1 MMLKNT
7 ELKFKNLEE
16 ENNLILL
23 QLHQVQEELDQFYA
37 GINIPT
43 KAIKEGPAVKQKI
56 KIIDISKPS
65 ESRLYGA
72 ADRLKGQL
80 AYRLGSCMIQQSRS
94 IKGWVGMLFALKEV
108 VSEFRR
114 ERNQFQPQKLAP
126 IETYA
131 DAYEAENTKHHLS
144 YRLGASMIYYSRTP
158 WGWVFMPWALVKA
171 VIEFRKGVFSPL
183 KLENNSALKRWRL
196 SYLVPGVRE
205 NELLRE
211 DKFRLDAQ
219 IRKLTKSLK
228 GKETLEQKLAES
240 EKERIELEGQHAKR
254 TAERDGLIKEKETL
268 EHQNKNIKVEMA
280 TLVNLLENECNAFVK
295 CEKERIELEGQ
306 HAKRTAERDGLI
318 KEKETLEQK
327 LAESE
332 KERIELEGQHAKRTA
347 ERDGLIN
354 EKETL
359 EKSISKLEGTTAQQS
374 DHNQKMEI
382 EITKA
387 EAKLQ
392 MLKEF
397 IYFTSESPLSSV
409 ASSK

>member
-1 MMLKNT
+1 MMLENN

-16 ENNLILL
+16 ENNLLLL
-23 QLHQVQEELDQFYA
+23 QLHQVQEELEQFYA
-37 GINIPT
+37 GIHIPT
-43 KAIKEGPAVKQKI
+43 KPIKEVPAVKKKI
-56 KIIDISKPS
+56 NIIDISKPS

-80 AYRLGSCMIQQSRS
+80 AYRLGSCMIRQSRS
-94 IKGWVGMLFALKEV
+94 IQGWIGMLFALKEV

-114 ERNQFQPQKLAP
+114 ERSQGRPQKFPP

-158 WGWVFMPWALVKA
+158 WRWIILPWALVKV

-183 KLENNSALKRWRL
+183 KLENDSALKRWRL

-219 IRKLTKSLK
+219 IRKLSKSLNEVEGQHAK
-228 GKETLEQKLAES
+228 RTAERDALIKEKETLEVKLAES
-240 EKERIELEGQHAKR
+240 EKGKLEVEGQHAKR

-268 EHQNKNIKVEMA
+268 G
-280 TLVNLLENECNAFVK
+280 VK
-295 CEKERIELEGQ
+295 LAESEKERIEVEGQ

-318 KEKETLEQK
+318 KEKETLK
-327 LAESE
+327 
-332 KERIELEGQHAKRTA
+332 
-347 ERDGLIN
+347 
-354 EKETL
+354 
-359 EKSISKLEGTTAQQS
+359 KSISKLEGLTAQQS
-374 DHNQKMEI
+374 DHIQKMEI